1 MQGLLLKTY
10 NSLTQNGEIQIN
22 GYDLKPGMYL
32 YSLIVDGSEVGTKRM
47 ILTR

>member
-1 MQGLLLKTY
+1 M
-10 NSLTQNGEIQIN
+10 NADGEIQIN

-32 YSLIVDGSEVGTKRM
+32 YSLIVDSSEVDTKRM